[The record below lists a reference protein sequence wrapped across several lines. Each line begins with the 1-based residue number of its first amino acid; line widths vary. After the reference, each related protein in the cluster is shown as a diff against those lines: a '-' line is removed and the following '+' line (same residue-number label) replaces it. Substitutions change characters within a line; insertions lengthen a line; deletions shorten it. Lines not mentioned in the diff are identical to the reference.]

1 MGTTDGSLIDGD
13 IALLSTAATSA
24 KRPRAPMGG
33 VEESFG
39 RLAKLERPDEDGIA
53 EVVSLLRSEGK
64 PAAVGFRRAGALGSV
79 TWLLEPRAM
88 KSPGGGWP
96 TIAKKLTVNPL
107 CIKTKCFHTTVT
119 FLDIYI
125 PEGFAALGR
134 LRAVGFGRF
143 ILTLHRS
150 LRSVCW

>member
-24 KRPRAPMGG
+24 KRPRAPIGG

-79 TWLLEPRAM
+79 T
-88 KSPGGGWP
+88 
-96 TIAKKLTVNPL
+96 
-107 CIKTKCFHTTVT
+107 
-119 FLDIYI
+119 
-125 PEGFAALGR
+125 
-134 LRAVGFGRF
+134 
-143 ILTLHRS
+143 
-150 LRSVCW
+150 